1 MPSIE
6 QSPYPLVF
14 KVASSDDGARGGTGV
29 RTEVRALEGM
39 QKEALVRIPGA
50 EGWRMVSDEGPYLDG
65 TDLAPFPLAFFTA
78 GTQLSLLSTVARA
91 ARARE
96 VPLEELH
103 VVQDNRYS
111 MSGSFLKG
119 DAIGG
124 AMPAEAVVQV
134 ESTAP
139 ERVVRGLVE
148 SAAQEYPAHPVLRD
162 PLQNA
167 FSLHHNDDR
176 RQELDGTVAPT
187 EPIGITEPGPRLD
200 ALRPGPAGSFLPE
213 IISRVEAAVT
223 VHGVEGGAGSSLSP
237 EQKRTLHVRGE
248 ARLEEGLLMEARV
261 QLLKPIGSTFLF
273 RADETT
279 AQGGQELAPP
289 PLAYVSAGVGFCF
302 MTQLGRYAHIM
313 KWSLDSYSIVQDNA
327 YESAGSLVRGDL
339 RSEARPFGTH
349 VFVRSGRSDAEARR
363 LVALGERTCF
373 LHAAMRG
380 AFPSRVRIEL
390 NGRPLSPVSR

>member
-6 QSPYPLVF
+6 KSPYPLVF
-14 KVASSDDGARGGTGV
+14 KVASSDDGAGEGTGV

-50 EGWRMVSDEGPYLDG
+50 FSWRMVSDEGPYLDG

-96 VPLEELH
+96 VPLEELR

-134 ESTAP
+134 GSAASEGA
-139 ERVVRGLVE
+139 VRDLVE
-148 SAAQEYPAHPVLRD
+148 SAAQEYPAHPVVRD
-162 PLQNA
+162 PLRNA
-167 FSLHHNDDR
+167 FSLRHNDR
-176 RQELDGTVAPT
+176 RLELDGALAPA
-187 EPIGITEPGPRLD
+187 EPVGVTDPGPRLD

-213 IISRVEAAVT
+213 IISRVEAAAA

-248 ARLEEGLLMEARV
+248 ARLREGLLMEARV
-261 QLLKPIGSTFLF
+261 RLLKPIGSTFLF

-279 AQGGQELAPP
+279 ALGGQGLAPP

-302 MTQLGRYAHIM
+302 MTQLGRYARIM

-339 RSEARPFGTH
+339 RSEASPFGTH

-380 AFPSRVRIEL
+380 AFPSRVRTEL
-390 NGRPLSPVSR
+390 NGRPLPPVSR